1 MEHFGPE
8 NPLTNLVPKLN
19 GIDPDDAFSSVPYEK
34 GSTLLNY
41 LEGLLGGAGDG
52 DMLVQNRTTLKSYRC
67 LAVVSET

>member
-1 MEHFGPE
+1 MELFGAE

-19 GIDPDDAFSSVPYEK
+19 GIDPDDAFSRVPYEK
-34 GSTLLNY
+34 GSTLLYY